1 MGKLTWKMLEA
12 IYGGDQFKVTPEEAS
27 EVLQKYPFTDTT
39 WKGSRKK
46 KGRVWLDME
55 CRVALVCLVR
65 EHQKLI
71 KKNYHNSTRKLFFES
86 SEFEMFSQVTNIV
99 YKKTEKTLQNRIKKG

>member
-27 EVLQKYPFTDTT
+27 EVLQKYLFTDTT

-55 CRVALVCLVR
+55 CRVALVCLLR
-65 EHQKLI
+65 EHKKLI
-71 KKNYHNSTRKLFFES
+71 KRT
-86 SEFEMFSQVTNIV
+86 II
-99 YKKTEKTLQNRIKKG
+99 TLQENYFLNLLNLKCLVR